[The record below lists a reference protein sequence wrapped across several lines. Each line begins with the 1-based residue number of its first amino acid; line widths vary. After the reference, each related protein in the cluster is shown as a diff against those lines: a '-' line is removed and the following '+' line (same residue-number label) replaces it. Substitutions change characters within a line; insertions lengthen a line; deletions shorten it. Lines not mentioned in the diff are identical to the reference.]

1 MKKFLK
7 VVLIITGIIVLLLGA
22 ATAAVYIMFPP
33 EKIKQIVIKEAS
45 EATGREIGLGELK
58 FNIFKGIEISNV
70 YIKEGGAANKEN
82 FLKSE
87 SVVFK
92 YNLLALLKKDL
103 IINRIELV
111 SPYAKIIKKPDGKFN
126 FSDMLNSEK
135 KAAKKKNLKKDKKS
149 DKPLFNNIIVT
160 GVAVKKGN
168 FIYSD
173 VSKVKAV
180 NVQLKDFNFSTGNLL
195 LSAAVPVDIKS
206 DFTAVYGSYN
216 IPVDLKSQVRLDL
229 KSKDA
234 DIAVGKLVIAG
245 TVSEGNIKLANFKDV
260 TGKITT
266 TADIPGIIKIL
277 PEATV
282 SKLKD
287 VTLSG
292 VVKNNIKFSIMNG
305 KFTFSDSAA
314 IEKAEVLYL
323 GKKAVEN
330 FNGMAEITS
339 AYNLKSDMD
348 FKLAGNNVNVKI
360 NGTNVTSLD
369 NGVFNI
375 DIYSPKLAVEYL
387 LALIPKKEKSA
398 VKKELVNTKTA
409 AAKTKKA
416 IKAPG
421 AYLNIKADAIS
432 FKEIEIGKTIA
443 NVRLVNNKFYMEA
456 SAAAYSG
463 NINSSAVSDI
473 NKETYSFDFITSKVQ
488 MTRLID
494 DVIAVLPRKDPAK
507 KTFIDDLKGKVQGK
521 AAINAKFSG
530 VTFKDVLHTVKGSG
544 LFNVSNGLVGPL
556 EMGKDI
562 AKKTGIT
569 DFGNA
574 IEFDTMGGSFNMA
587 SGKIDIKNFRL
598 DKGADGKAG
607 DIKVKGAGWITV
619 DRALDF
625 KAETDISPK
634 LAKQFEANIAAN
646 FGIKDAGYAYDK
658 EGWMPF
664 DFRVYNT
671 TAQKKYD
678 YSQSRMM
685 DNIKR
690 NLAKKLEEEGKKY
703 MEKEG
708 GKLIKQLFGK

>member
-1 MKKFLK
+1 MKKFIK
-7 VVLIITGIIVLLLGA
+7 VMLIITGIIILLLGA

-33 EKIKQIVIKEAS
+33 EKIRQIVIKEAS

-70 YIKEGGAANKEN
+70 YIKEAGASNKEN
-82 FLKSE
+82 FLQAE
-87 SVVFK
+87 SVIFK

-103 IINRIELV
+103 IINKIELV
-111 SPYAKIIKKPDGKFN
+111 SPYVKIIKQPDGKFS
-126 FSDMLNSEK
+126 FSDMLNGEK
-135 KAAKKKNLKKDKKS
+135 KAAKQKTAKKEKKA

-173 VSKVKAV
+173 VSKAKAV
-180 NVQLKDFNFSTGNLL
+180 NAQLKDFNFSTGNLL

-206 DFTAVYGSYN
+206 DFTAVYGSYV
-216 IPVDLKSQVRLDL
+216 IPVDLKSQLRLDL

-245 TVSEGNIKLANFKDV
+245 TVSEGNVKLVNFKDV
-260 TGKITT
+260 SGNIST
-266 TADIPGIIKIL
+266 TAGIPDIMKML
-277 PEATV
+277 PEKTV
-282 SKLKD
+282 SGLKD
-287 VTLSG
+287 VSLSG
-292 VVKNNIKFSIMNG
+292 NIKNSIKFSSVKG
-305 KFTFSDSAA
+305 KFVFSDSAA
-314 IEKAEVLYL
+314 VEKAEVLYR

-330 FNGMAEITS
+330 FNASAEITS
-339 AYNLKSDMD
+339 SYNLKSDMD
-348 FKLAGNNVNVKI
+348 FKLAGSNVNIKI
-360 NGTNVTSLD
+360 KGSNVTSLD
-369 NGVFNI
+369 DGVFNI

-387 LALIPKKEKSA
+387 LALIPQKDKSA
-398 VKKELVNTKTA
+398 PKKQVTKTKTA

-421 AYLNIKADAIS
+421 TYLNIKADAIS

-473 NKETYSFDFITSKVQ
+473 NKGTYSFDFITSQVQ

-494 DVIAVLPRKDPAK
+494 DVIAVLPRKDASK

-521 AAINAKFSG
+521 AAINSKFSG
-530 VTFKDVLHTVKGSG
+530 TTFNDILHTVKGSG
-544 LFNVSNGLVGPL
+544 NFSVTNGLVGPL
-556 EMGKDI
+556 EMGKDL
-562 AKKTGIT
+562 AKKTGIS
-569 DFGNA
+569 DLGNA
-574 IEFDTMGGSFNMA
+574 IEFDTMSGVFSMA
-587 SGKIDIKNFRL
+587 SGKIDVKNFRL

-634 LAKQFEANIAAN
+634 LSKQFEQNIAAN

-671 TAQKKYD
+671 IAQKKYD
-678 YSQSRMM
+678 YSQARMM
-685 DNIKR
+685 ENIKR
-690 NLAKKLEEEGKKY
+690 NLSKKLEEEGKKY